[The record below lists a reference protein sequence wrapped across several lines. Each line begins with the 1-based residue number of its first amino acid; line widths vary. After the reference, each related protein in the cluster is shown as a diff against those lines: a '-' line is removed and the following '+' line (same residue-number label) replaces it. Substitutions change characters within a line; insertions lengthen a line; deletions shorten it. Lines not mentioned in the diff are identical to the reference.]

1 MTTAP
6 NTNLADSA
14 AEHELLTINEVAD
27 LLRIPPATVR
37 YWRNIHYGPRSF
49 RIGRHVR
56 YRQADVSTWIDT
68 QRNDGNDGND
78 DGPEAA

>member
-1 MTTAP
+1 MTTSPA
-6 NTNLADSA
+6 NQAGKSE
-14 AEHELLTINEVAD
+14 EHELLIIKEVAY

-37 YWRNIHYGPRSF
+37 YWRNIHSGPCSF

-68 QRNDGNDGND
+68 QRNDGND